1 MPIIFKSL
9 GSTKVNTLD
18 TANAQYGNTFL
29 SGNAFLESVTAQ
41 GVSHITWT
49 GDWQITQSGNL
60 LFRSAVGT
68 SGNWNLS
75 EQGVILYG
83 NIPQAN
89 IVANTTTSNST
100 LIMTITKTVISN
112 TP

>member
-1 MPIIFKSL
+1 MAIIFKSL

-18 TANAQYGNTFL
+18 TSNSEYGNTFL
-29 SGNAFLESVTAQ
+29 SGNAFLEQVTAQ

-60 LFRSAVGT
+60 LFKSAIGT
-68 SGNWNLS
+68 SGDWNLA

-83 NIPQAN
+83 QTRQAN
-89 IVANTTTSNST
+89 IIANTTTSNST
-100 LIMTITKTVISN
+100 LIMTITKTILSN
-112 TP
+112 T